1 MTRTSERLRPRSV
14 RAKIVALLM
23 LPVVSLMALWSFAA
37 VTTAST
43 IGDAERAKEVNS
55 ELLAPVAD
63 FVTAIQTERTA
74 AARYAGAPGSGDS
87 DVLTRTQVA
96 TDKAVDALLDGVN
109 STSSDAALLNS
120 ALPDRLDRLTDDAKG
135 LTALRASVSGD
146 GNAKRTA
153 SAESHASAAYTAY
166 TGYVEDAFAVTG
178 ALTGEKGTTT
188 ASEARVVLELS
199 RAREA
204 VAQEQALLA
213 AGTAAGK
220 LTGEQ
225 YALFVG
231 AVAVQRGL
239 LKPAVADL
247 RPEHQKA
254 YNELLQSGG
263 YRQLTETENRVRS
276 AGAGESAVGDGLLR
290 GWDNAASSVLRS
302 LDQAETEAGTAA
314 AAKANPFGWATLG
327 ASGIAVVLGLVGVL
341 LSLLVSVSVG
351 RGLILELLHLR
362 NSALEVAGRRLPQ
375 AMRRLHAGQGVDIDA
390 EAPLRRLA
398 GDELAQVGTALT
410 AVQRAALKAASERA
424 ELLSGISGVYVSLAR
439 RSQVLLHRQLDILD
453 QLEQRPRDPAELHAL
468 YRVDYLATRMRRH
481 SESLLILSGIAP
493 GRGWR
498 DPIPLADTLR
508 AAVSEIEDA
517 SRVQIW
523 SVPRV
528 SLNGGSV
535 ADVIHLLAELVEN
548 GASFSPPS
556 TKVRLRAARLS
567 DGVIIEVEDSGFGMN
582 DDAMADANRKLRSEK
597 VDLLDAKQIGL
608 FVVNRIAARQGLRV
622 ELRDSPNGGVTAAV
636 LIPENLLRDD
646 MPAHGQEHEDEYEY
660 EYGYEHGPSA
670 PADGPD
676 TGDDH
681 RTLTPATPSPLMR
694 QQWGR

>member
-1 MTRTSERLRPRSV
+1 MSMARTSERLRPRSV

-43 IGDAERAKEVNS
+43 IGDAERAKDVNS

-63 FVTAIQTERTA
+63 FVTAIQAERTA
-74 AARYAGAPGSGDS
+74 AGGDA
-87 DVLTRTQVA
+87 DLPQQVRKA
-96 TDKAVDALLDGVN
+96 TDKAAEDLLDGIN
-109 STSSDAALLNS
+109 SASSDAALLNS
-120 ALPDRLDRLTDDAKG
+120 ALPERLDELTDDAKG
-135 LTALRASVSGD
+135 IAALRASQEG
-146 GNAKRTA
+146 GGKNATRN
-153 SAESHASAAYTAY
+153 AYTAY
-166 TGYVEDAFAVTG
+166 AGIVEDAFAVTG

-204 VAQEQALLA
+204 LAQEQALLA
-213 AGTAAGK
+213 AGAAAGK
-220 LTGEQ
+220 LTDEQ

-231 AVAVQRGL
+231 AVTVQRGL

-247 RPEHQKA
+247 KPEHQKA
-254 YNELLQSGG
+254 YNALLESGSYG
-263 YRQLTETENRVRS
+263 QVTAVENRVRS
-276 AGAGESAVGDGLLR
+276 AGPGESAVADGLLK
-290 GWDNAASSVLRS
+290 GWDASASSVLRA
-302 LDQAETEAGTAA
+302 LGKAETEAGTAA
-314 AAKANPFGWATLG
+314 AAKANPFGWDTLG

-351 RGLILELLHLR
+351 RGLIVELLDLR

-390 EAPLRRLA
+390 EAPMRRLA

-453 QLEQRPRDPAELHAL
+453 QLEQRPREAAELHEL

-508 AAVSEIEDA
+508 AAVAEIEDG

-523 SVPRV
+523 AVPRV

-548 GASFSPPS
+548 AAAFSPPS
-556 TKVRLRAARLS
+556 TKVQLRAARLR
-567 DGVIIEVEDSGFGMN
+567 DGVLIEVEDSGFGMN
-582 DDAMADANRKLRSEK
+582 EDAMADANRKIQSEK

-608 FVVNRIAARQGLRV
+608 FVVNRLAERQGLRV

-646 MPAHGQEHEDEYEY
+646 MPVHEHELPAAA
-660 EYGYEHGPSA
+660 GGGRALA
-670 PADGPD
+670 PASALIP
-676 TGDDH
+676 
-681 RTLTPATPSPLMR
+681 
-694 QQWGR
+694 QQRSQQP

>member
-1 MTRTSERLRPRSV
+1 MRMARTSERLRPRSV

-43 IGDAERAKEVNS
+43 IGDAERAKDVNS

-63 FVTAIQTERTA
+63 FVTAIQTERTVS
-74 AARYAGAPGSGDS
+74 ARYAADPKSGDA
-87 DVLTRTQVA
+87 DVLTRTQAA
-96 TDKAVDALLDGVN
+96 TDNTTEALLAGIN
-109 STSSDAALLNS
+109 SSSSDAALLNS
-120 ALPDRLDRLTDDAKG
+120 ALPDRLDKLTDDAKG
-135 LTALRASVSGD
+135 LAALRASQSG
-146 GNAKRTA
+146 GNKNATK
-153 SAESHASAAYTAY
+153 AESIASTAYTAY
-166 TGYVEDAFAVTG
+166 TGIVEDAFAVTG

-204 VAQEQALLA
+204 LAQEQALLA
-213 AGTAAGK
+213 AGGAAGK
-220 LTGEQ
+220 LTDEQ

-231 AVAVQRGL
+231 AVTVQRGL

-247 RPEHQKA
+247 KPEHQKA
-254 YNELLQSGG
+254 YNTLLESGS
-263 YRQLTETENRVRS
+263 YDQLAAIENRVRS
-276 AGAGESAVGDGLLR
+276 AGPGESAVSDGLLR
-290 GWDNAASSVLRS
+290 GWDDSASTVLRS
-302 LDQAETEAGTAA
+302 LAKAETEAGTAA
-314 AAKANPFGWATLG
+314 AAKANPFGWDTLG

-351 RGLILELLHLR
+351 RGLIVELLDLR

-375 AMRRLHAGQGVDIDA
+375 AMRRLHAGQGVDIDV
-390 EAPLRRLA
+390 EAPMRRLA

-410 AVQRAALKAASERA
+410 AVQRAALKAAAERA

-453 QLEQRPRDPAELHAL
+453 RLEQRPRDQDELQDL

-508 AAVSEIEDA
+508 AAVAEIEDA
-517 SRVQIW
+517 TRVQIW
-523 SVPRV
+523 AVPRV

-548 GASFSPPS
+548 AASFSPPS
-556 TKVRLRAARLS
+556 TKVQLRAARLR
-567 DGVIIEVEDSGFGMN
+567 DGVVIEVEDSGFGMN
-582 DDAMADANRKLRSEK
+582 EDAMADANRKLQSEK

-608 FVVNRIAARQGLRV
+608 FVVNRLATRQGLRV
-622 ELRDSPNGGVTAAV
+622 ELRNSPNGGVTAAV

-646 MPAHGQEHEDEYEY
+646 MPVHEHEHELAATEN
-660 EYGYEHGPSA
+660 GGGGRTPA
-670 PADGPD
+670 PAAALIP
-676 TGDDH
+676 
-681 RTLTPATPSPLMR
+681 R
-694 QQWGR
+694 QRGE